1 MKNDQKY
8 LELMALYKKIRGN
21 LNKTKQADKVLDAA
35 LKLGESGVS
44 ADAKEAA
51 RYL

>member
-8 LELMALYKKIRGN
+8 LELMTLYKKIRGN
-21 LNKTKQADKVLDAA
+21 PDKTKQADKVLDAA
-35 LKLGESGVS
+35 LKLGKSGVS

-51 RYL
+51 RYI

>member
-8 LELMALYKKIRGN
+8 LELMALYKKVRGN
-21 LNKTKQADKVLDAA
+21 PDKIKQADKVLDAA
-35 LKLGESGVS
+35 LKLGKSGVS
-44 ADAKEAA
+44 PDAKEAA

>member
-8 LELMALYKKIRGN
+8 LELMALYKKVRGN
-21 LNKTKQADKVLDAA
+21 PDKIKQADKVLNAA
-35 LKLGESGVS
+35 MKLGKSGVS
-44 ADAKEAA
+44 SDAKEAA